1 MCVTRLGLAW
11 CAGCEAERLGPPR
24 SEPSRAGGS
33 RAEQERAEPCRVL
46 AGGRPSRTEARALL
60 TETLLWVELQF
71 PKHWHAQGG
80 LPKTIPCASKADTG
94 VTSIV

>member
-1 MCVTRLGLAW
+1 M
-11 CAGCEAERLGPPR
+11 
-24 SEPSRAGGS
+24 
-33 RAEQERAEPCRVL
+33 L

-94 VTSIV
+94 VISIV